1 MLTLLEKTFPFINA
15 FAQICQLGGFL
26 QAGKISEGN
35 MEDTSVIVV
44 SDKKGIVDTENNK
57 KLKIEF
63 ASYIDQ
69 HMKVEKDVD
78 PVKVQTRIECKT
90 CGKSIVSKH
99 FKQHQL
105 VHSKEKKYICSK
117 CDKGFN
123 LPHDLKRHNRIHTGE
138 RPFECEKCK
147 KRFRMK
153 NYLKTQIMIHE
164 GIKPNKC
171 HIC

>member
-1 MLTLLEKTFPFINA
+1 MKKTFPFINA

-123 LPHDLKRHNRIHTGE
+123 LPHDL
-138 RPFECEKCK
+138 
-147 KRFRMK
+147 
-153 NYLKTQIMIHE
+153 
-164 GIKPNKC
+164 
-171 HIC
+171 